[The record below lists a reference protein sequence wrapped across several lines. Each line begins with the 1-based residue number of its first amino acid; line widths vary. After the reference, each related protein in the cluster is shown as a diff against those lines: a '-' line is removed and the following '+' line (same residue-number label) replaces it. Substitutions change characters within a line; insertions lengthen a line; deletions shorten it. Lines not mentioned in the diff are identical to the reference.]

1 MGGKVGIGGIKVVL
15 VGYLALRLSRI
26 QMCIKTVN
34 RGDESSLMTIRAW
47 KLQCILIVSCFHKY
61 SYSRAY
67 ICAVFYFEIYEYLAP
82 QILQTYSQGLWPT
95 VDKMVLIFGVLAE
108 MHANMCIVHV
118 IV

>member
-47 KLQCILIVSCFHKY
+47 KLQCT
-61 SYSRAY
+61 Y
-67 ICAVFYFEIYEYLAP
+67 IDSELFSQIFFFPCLYLC
-82 QILQTYSQGLWPT
+82 S
-95 VDKMVLIFGVLAE
+95 VLFRNI
-108 MHANMCIVHV
+108 
-118 IV
+118 